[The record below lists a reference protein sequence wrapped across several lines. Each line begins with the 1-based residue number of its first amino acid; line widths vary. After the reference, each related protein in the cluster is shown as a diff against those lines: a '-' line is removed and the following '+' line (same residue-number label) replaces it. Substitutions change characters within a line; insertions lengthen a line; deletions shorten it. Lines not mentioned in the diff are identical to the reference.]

1 MTVTNIFGRSDERAR
16 LAQLLDRAV
25 AGDSAALVV
34 RGEAGIGKSALLQHA
49 RDAATAS
56 GFRVEDAVGVESES
70 HFAYAGLHQMCAPL
84 LDRLDALSDPQQA
97 ALSVAF
103 GRRGGPAPDRFL
115 VGLASLHLLAEVAE
129 EEPLL
134 CIVDDAQWI
143 DEASAQV
150 LTFVAR
156 RLGAERMALLF
167 AVRDPTD
174 RDLTVFAGLPEL
186 HVNGLG
192 EPDARSLLTSAV
204 PTPLDDGV
212 RDRIV
217 AEARGNP
224 LALLELPRSAPPA
237 ELAGGFDL
245 TDALDVP
252 RRVEDSFK
260 LRSSS
265 LPDDTQLLLLVAAA
279 EPTGDVSLL
288 WRAAEQ
294 LGIGRDAAVPAEDA
308 GLVELDG
315 QVRFLHPLV
324 RSAIYQGGT
333 PPDRRR
339 AHAALAAST
348 DPDAAPDRRA
358 WHRAKSVLG
367 PDEDVAAELES
378 SAAQARARGGLA
390 AAAAFLQQS
399 AEMTPEPARRTGR
412 ALAAAR
418 AKRAAGA
425 FEAGLDLLAVAEAGR
440 LDALSAARVELL
452 RAQIAFH
459 LVRGS
464 MVPGMLLDAAKMLA
478 PLDAARSRETYLH
491 AFDAAII
498 AGGLG
503 EGRGIVEVAEAARDA
518 PAPQEPPTLADLLLD
533 GLVTTYTQ
541 GYAAG
546 VPELRRALEAT
557 RVDGSSHGAT
567 GDGTRRWLWMS
578 SRVALLLFED
588 EQLHLLSERNV
599 RLARESGALAALPIA
614 LLFWSNMAVLAGEPA
629 RAAELLAEETAIT
642 QVNGGVSLYFGR
654 LVLAAW
660 TGDQAQ
666 TVEIHAA
673 AVEEATARGNGAEVA
688 MANLALAVL
697 HNGLGN
703 YAAALVAAEQAC
715 EFFEPPYVNLALPEL
730 IEAACRADDPA
741 RATRALDVLTSR
753 ADASGTTW
761 ARGLAAYGRALTTAG
776 PAAEDHYR
784 SAVELL
790 GTCRMVAHRARAH
803 LVYGEWLRREGRRQD
818 SREQLRTAHEL
829 FSDMGYEAFAARA
842 ARELRATG
850 EHPRKRTAQP
860 SDALT
865 PHELTVARLVATG
878 ATSREVGAQLY
889 LSPRTIEAHLR
900 SIFRKL
906 GITSRR
912 QLRDLP
918 LS

>member
-1 MTVTNIFGRSDERAR
+1 MVTNILGRRGERAR
-16 LAQLLDRAV
+16 IDQLLEGART
-25 AGDSAALVV
+25 GSSGALVV

-49 RDAATAS
+49 RDAAAGA
-56 GFRVEDAVGVESES
+56 GFRVENAVGVESES

-84 LDRLDALSDPQQA
+84 LDRLGALPDPQQV

-103 GRRGGPAPDRFL
+103 GLREGTAPERFL
-115 VGLASLHLLAEVAE
+115 VGLATLHLLAEVADE
-129 EEPLL
+129 GPLL
-134 CIVDDAQWI
+134 CVVDDAQWI
-143 DEASAQV
+143 DDASAQV
-150 LTFVAR
+150 LAFVAR
-156 RLGAERMALLF
+156 RLEAERMALLF
-167 AVRDPTD
+167 AVRDPSD
-174 RDLTVFAGLPEL
+174 RDVSVFAGLPEL
-186 HVNGLG
+186 RVVGLG
-192 EPDARSLLTSAV
+192 EPDARALLATAIH
-204 PTPLDDGV
+204 TPLDDRV
-212 RDRIV
+212 RDRII

-252 RRVEDSFK
+252 RRVEDSFRV
-260 LRSSS
+260 RSRS
-265 LPDDTQLLLLVAAA
+265 LPTDAQLLLLVAAA

-288 WRAAEQ
+288 WRAAAEF
-294 LGIGRDAAVPAEDA
+294 GIGRESAAPAEAA
-308 GLVELDG
+308 GLLELDG

-324 RSAIYQGGT
+324 RSAVYQGAT

-339 AHAALAAST
+339 AHAALAAVT
-348 DPDAAPDRRA
+348 DPDTASDRRA

-367 PDEDVAAELES
+367 PDEDIAAELES
-378 SAAQARARGGLA
+378 SAGQARARGGLA
-390 AAAAFLQQS
+390 AAAAFLQQA
-399 AEMTPEPARRTGR
+399 AELTPEPARRTRR
-412 ALAAAR
+412 ALEAAR
-418 AKRAAGA
+418 AKRAAGG
-425 FEAGLDLLAVAEAGR
+425 FEAGLELLTLAEAGP
-440 LDALSAARVELL
+440 LDAVSAARVELL

-459 LVRGS
+459 LMRGS

-478 PLDAARSRETYLH
+478 PIDVSRSRETYLH

-503 EGRGIVEVAEAARDA
+503 DGRGIRDVADAARDA
-518 PAPQEPPTLADLLLD
+518 PGPLEPPTIADLLLD
-533 GLVTTYTQ
+533 GLVTTYTR

-546 VPELRRALEAT
+546 VPELRRAVQALG
-557 RVDGSSHGAT
+557 VDGPADGAA
-567 GDGTRRWLWMS
+567 GPADARRWLWMS

-588 EQLHLLSERNV
+588 EQLYALAQRNV

-614 LLFWSNMAVLAGEPA
+614 LLFCSNMAVLAGEPA
-629 RAAELLAEETAIT
+629 RAAELVAEETAIT
-642 QVNGGVSLYFGR
+642 EMTGGVSLHFGQ
-654 LVLAAW
+654 LFLAAW
-660 TGDQAQ
+660 SGDQAQ
-666 TVEIHAA
+666 TTEIHGA
-673 AVEEATARGNGAEVA
+673 AVRESTDRGNGAEVA

-703 YAAALVAAEQAC
+703 YASALDAAERAC
-715 EFFEPPYVNLALPEL
+715 EVVEPPYVNLALPEL
-730 IEAACRADDPA
+730 IEAACRADEPA
-741 RATRALDVLTSR
+741 RATRALEVLTSR
-753 ADASGTTW
+753 ADASGTAW
-761 ARGLAAYGRALTTAG
+761 ALGLAAYGRALTTAG
-776 PAAEDHYR
+776 PVAEDHHR
-784 SAVELL
+784 SAVDLL
-790 GTCRMVAHRARAH
+790 TGCRMAAHRARAH
-803 LVYGEWLRREGRRQD
+803 LVYGEWLRREGRRHD
-818 SREQLRTAHEL
+818 ARAQLRTAHDL
-829 FSDMGYEAFAARA
+829 FTDMGFEAFAARA

-860 SDALT
+860 TDALT